1 VQVLDRLRE
10 DQVQAL
16 GVFTRRPAA
25 RRRARSGCSRVLGA
39 EDSPG
44 EQSPD
49 HLDDHFWRLLGH
61 EVADVQ
67 RPVLE
72 CRGLPSP

>member
-1 VQVLDRLRE
+1 LAPRN
-10 DQVQAL
+10 
-16 GVFTRRPAA
+16 
-25 RRRARSGCSRVLGA
+25 
-39 EDSPG
+39 SPG